1 MKLQQTYFLVIFA
14 KKIPAKISKS
24 PRQFP
29 DQNPKNTEKY
39 RKMIFRIVPKILK

>member
-1 MKLQQTYFLVIFA
+1 MRLNLLKRQQTYFLLIFA

-29 DQNPKNTEKY
+29 HQNPKNIGK
-39 RKMIFRIVPKILK
+39 